1 MPGDWILVVD
11 DHPLFAAAVTDIVT
25 QLAPE
30 TGVEIADSVAAARAL
45 VTRLGAPRLAL
56 LDLNLPDSPA
66 SRSLEALGAM
76 ADGAPVV
83 VISAHDDPLRVRQ
96 AMAAGAVGFILPSWR
111 KEAAYWKA
119 ISRAPI
125 SILEKQRLGRE
136 ELAWGAR
143 SWRARRRGR
152 RDHRPRNVGSLSLRT
167 NPSLCQRTVLF
178 SSAPELSPEVA
189 QLLQLLE
196 KTWVSVGL
204 RHPLRSLPGRL

>member
-11 DHPLFAAAVTDIVT
+11 DHPLFAAAVSDIVT

-96 AMAAGAVGFILPSWR
+96 AMAAGAVGFISKSQRPQRIMRDLAGVLAGAAVAPPVPEPAAATRELPLSPR
-111 KEAAYWKA
+111 QREVLDGVAAGRSNKEIAAALGVSPGTVKVHLREIFA
-119 ISRAPI
+119 
-125 SILEKQRLGRE
+125 RLG
-136 ELAWGAR
+136 AR
-143 SWRARRRGR
+143 NRMEAVALYHRG
-152 RDHRPRNVGSLSLRT
+152 G
-167 NPSLCQRTVLF
+167 
-178 SSAPELSPEVA
+178 
-189 QLLQLLE
+189 
-196 KTWVSVGL
+196 
-204 RHPLRSLPGRL
+204 